1 MLKKLKDNYLIEV
14 LYSSAGL
21 LQVRA
26 LVSFQ
31 CTYTHTME
39 SSPMLVNHPRVAAN
53 AVLSPPEEADSP
65 AAHPR
70 PRQGPANKQLD
81 FDLSDDELN
90 VSSSD
95 TKVSLFF
102 IFS

>member
-1 MLKKLKDNYLIEV
+1 
-14 LYSSAGL
+14 
-21 LQVRA
+21 
-26 LVSFQ
+26 
-31 CTYTHTME
+31 
-39 SSPMLVNHPRVAAN
+39 MLVNHPRVDAN
-53 AVLSPPEEADSP
+53 DVLSPPEEADSP

-95 TKVSLFF
+95 TKVSLYYCMTLFCQIPLHYNFF
-102 IFS
+102 IYI

>member
-1 MLKKLKDNYLIEV
+1 
-14 LYSSAGL
+14 
-21 LQVRA
+21 
-26 LVSFQ
+26 
-31 CTYTHTME
+31 
-39 SSPMLVNHPRVAAN
+39 MLVNHPRVAAN

-65 AAHPR
+65 AGHSR

-95 TKVSLFF
+95 TKVSLYYCSMTLFLSNT
-102 IFS
+102 IAL